1 MNKNEIEKIL
11 IHINP
16 KIKGSKKIN
25 LVDNGI
31 LDSFDIMRFLSI
43 IQKKNKKKLN
53 FSKIS
58 RETFSSIDKIK
69 KFIDKN
75 E

>member
-1 MNKNEIEKIL
+1 MNKTEIEKIL